1 MTIASLASDGSTL
14 TLLCRVIALTLFYA
28 ALCWLPLRGTA
39 AVVGV
44 MHRLK
49 RRRRRRV
56 RRRPEP
62 QPEKAD
68 TTWVIR

>member
-1 MTIASLASDGSTL
+1 MTIASLASDGSSL

-39 AVVGV
+39 VVV
-44 MHRLK
+44 RLAHRLK
-49 RRRRRRV
+49 RRRRRS
-56 RRRPEP
+56 RRPPEP
-62 QPEKAD
+62 QPEEAD

>member
-28 ALCWLPLRGTA
+28 ALCWLPLRTTA

-44 MHRLK
+44 IHRLK
-49 RRRRRRV
+49 RRRRRT

-62 QPEKAD
+62 QPEEAD

>member
-49 RRRRRRV
+49 RRRRRT

-62 QPEKAD
+62 QPQETD

>member
-39 AVVGV
+39 MVVRV
-44 MHRLK
+44 VHRLKK
-49 RRRRRRV
+49 RRRRTRRS
-56 RRRPEP
+56 PEP
-62 QPEKAD
+62 QPEDAE

>member
-1 MTIASLASDGSTL
+1 MTIALLASDGSTV

-39 AVVGV
+39 AVVSLC
-44 MHRLK
+44 HRLK
-49 RRRRRRV
+49 RRRRRS
-56 RRRPEP
+56 RRPPEP
-62 QPEKAD
+62 QADEAD